1 MQGSD
6 ATTEALAVAVAA
18 GAPVLLWGAPGTGKT
33 SLIRALAEAWNLPCE
48 VVVASIHDP
57 TDFTGLPVVSGGS
70 VALAPPRWAQRL
82 AETGSGVL
90 FLDELTTA
98 PPAVQAALLRVV
110 LERTVGDLSLPA
122 GVRVVAA
129 ANPPDQAADGWD
141 LALPLANR
149 FCHLDWSVGAAAFA
163 TGLTYGMAHARRA
176 QRSLRG
182 GPPSS
187 PPPGV
192 SWRPSSTPARP
203 CSWPSRTA
211 PLPGR
216 AWPSPRSWDLA
227 ATLLAAGRAAGVGA
241 ETVAALVAGCV
252 GDGPALEFLSFLD
265 GLDLPD
271 PEALLADPATFE
283 VPDRGDRALAVL
295 SAVAA
300 AVSSDPT
307 PARWLAGWEV
317 VGTAAR
323 TLPDVAATAGRALAA
338 CQPEGVDAPA
348 AAGELAPVLVGAG
361 ILGRRP

>member
-1 MQGSD
+1 MHGSN

-33 SLIRALAEAWNLPCE
+33 SLIRALAEAWDLSCE

-57 TDFTGLPVVSGGS
+57 TDFSGLPVVAGGS
-70 VALAPPRWAQRL
+70 VSLAPPRWAQRL

-122 GVRVVAA
+122 DVRVVAA

-163 TGLTYGMAHARRA
+163 AGLTSGWRTPDVPT
-176 QRSLRG
+176 L
-182 GPPSS
+182 
-187 PPPGV
+187 PPGWTAELPAARGV
-192 SWRPSSTPARP
+192 LAAFIYARP
-203 CSWPSRTA
+203 TLLLAVPDNA
-211 PLPGR
+211 AAGR

-227 ATLLAAGRAAGVGA
+227 ARLLAAGRAAGVGA
-241 ETVAALVAGCV
+241 ETVAVLVAGCV
-252 GDGPALEFLSFLD
+252 GDGPALEFLSYLD

-323 TLPDVAATAGRALAA
+323 ILPDVAATAGRALAA
-338 CQPEGVDAPA
+338 CQPEGVDAPP

-361 ILGRRP
+361 FLGRRP

>member
-33 SLIRALAEAWNLPCE
+33 SLIRALAEAWDLPCE

-57 TDFTGLPVVSGGS
+57 TDFSGLPVVRGGS

-82 AETGSGVL
+82 AETGSGIL

-122 GVRVVAA
+122 EVRVVAA

-149 FCHLDWSVGAAAFA
+149 FCHLDWSVGAAGFA
-163 TGLTYGMAHARRA
+163 TGLTTGWRTPDVPV
-176 QRSLRG
+176 L
-182 GPPSS
+182 
-187 PPPGV
+187 PPGWSAEV
-192 SWRPSSTPARP
+192 PAARGVLAAFIGARP
-203 CSWPSRTA
+203 ALLLAVPDSGAT
-211 PLPGR
+211 GR

-252 GDGPALEFLSFLD
+252 GDGPAFEFLSFLD

-271 PEALLADPATFE
+271 PEALLADPTTFV
-283 VPDRGDRALAVL
+283 VPNRGDRALAVL
-295 SAVAA
+295 SALAA

-323 TLPDVAATAGRALAA
+323 TLPDVAATAGRALAT

-348 AAGELAPVLVGAG
+348 AAGELAPVLIGAG
-361 ILGRRP
+361 ILKRRP